1 MGKLILFVILVL
13 CVGMA
18 VPRTRTIMEA
28 KARPVL
34 DRVKVKIVPG
44 RLQTMT
50 DELSARVMRGEGY
63 PGDWS
68 YWLRRE
74 YTGNSMDPWGHE
86 YYLKHIPDGFEVGSK
101 GPDGVE
107 GTRDDIKLRKLLRR

>member
-1 MGKLILFVILVL
+1 MGKLILFLILVL

-28 KARPVL
+28 KASPVL
-34 DRVKVKIVPG
+34 NRVKAKIVPG
-44 RLQTMT
+44 RLQAMA
-50 DELSARVMRGEGY
+50 DEVSARVMRGEGF

-74 YTGNSMDPWGHE
+74 YSGNPMDPWNHE
-86 YYLKHIPDGFEVGSK
+86 YYLKQVPDGFVVGSR

-107 GTRDDIKLRKLLRR
+107 GTTDDIKLRKMLRR